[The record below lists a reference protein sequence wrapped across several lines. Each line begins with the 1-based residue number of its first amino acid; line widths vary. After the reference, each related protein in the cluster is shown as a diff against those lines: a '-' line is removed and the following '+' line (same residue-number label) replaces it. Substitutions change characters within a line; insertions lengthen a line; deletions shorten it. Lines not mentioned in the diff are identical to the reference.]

1 MSALNARPKPQ
12 ISALSPALAISLN
25 ASASS
30 ADTRGNPASMRPT
43 PSSSR
48 ARAISNFCD
57 GVKTTP
63 DRKST
68 RLNSSHS
75 QISYAVFCL
84 KKKKKQHGHTYIAK
98 DQACTT
104 TRTHSPPCRTFRL
117 DVTNHHDHTLISS
130 PRDPRESS
138 TPWTTDCT

>member
-84 KKKKKQHGHTYIAK
+84 KKKKKQHGHTYCGQGSDRFDGELRRDSSIVVQLLGHRVIFAL
-98 DQACTT
+98 QEPCTHHHP
-104 TRTHSPPCRTFRL
+104 RRRPAPCSR
-117 DVTNHHDHTLISS
+117 VY
-130 PRDPRESS
+130 
-138 TPWTTDCT
+138 